1 MTRVGLLLK
10 LADAFRCTDA
20 GNWDPEEHPKG
31 KHGLFIKKN
40 KEQENAPA
48 DLEIR
53 ELSKINGCRRFNVNG
68 KTYTQVKLERG
79 EYALVMSE
87 INRWIN
93 KEKERVGRFSQYIDD
108 SVYAILIVDA
118 KEHDYVVVGWK
129 LIE

>member
-1 MTRVGLLLK
+1 MTRIGLLLK
-10 LADAFRCTDA
+10 LADAFRCVDA

-31 KHGLFIKKN
+31 EHGRFVKKN
-40 KEQENAPA
+40 TEEENAPA
-48 DLEIR
+48 ALEIR
-53 ELSKINGCRRFNVNG
+53 ELSMRNGCRRFDVNG
-68 KTYTQVKLERG
+68 KTYTQMKLERG

-87 INRWIN
+87 INRWMN

-108 SVYAILIVDA
+108 SVYNILVVDA